1 MCVCV
6 NKQFLCKM
14 LTCPHWSL
22 RTYHGAHVSQCPSG
36 QSGGPRRG
44 AHTVGVSY
52 ANAWPCHN
60 GRRDATR
67 CWFDSLLWRLNQ
79 GLLTVQQR
87 QPQGWE
93 AFLLTSK
100 KKRIKKAPEFTVKAH
115 NKHAWENTKHSCGR
129 NSAVFT
135 GCKQQKRKR
144 HTWPFLFIQFLQ
156 FQTFRPF
163 TPTESSAQLQIRC
176 RQNKQEPHL
185 EEGHQVRLWRRLQL
199 SLQSAG
205 ELLRFNFSILF
216 GEVWRTE
223 TQFGDLYWD
232 KDESPKVEHVVRD
245 PGSTRTGPREKN
257 SLRHRTFRMSCML
270 PSRGWKY

>member
-22 RTYHGAHVSQCPSG
+22 CTYHGTHVSQCPSG

-100 KKRIKKAPEFTVKAH
+100 KKRIKKECQSLQSKHITNMHEKTLNTAVGETMPCLLAAS
-115 NKHAWENTKHSCGR
+115 NKKEKDTHDHFC
-129 NSAVFT
+129 
-135 GCKQQKRKR
+135 
-144 HTWPFLFIQFLQ
+144 
-156 FQTFRPF
+156 
-163 TPTESSAQLQIRC
+163 SSNFSSFKLSDLSHPQS
-176 RQNKQEPHL
+176 
-185 EEGHQVRLWRRLQL
+185 LQL
-199 SLQSAG
+199 SC
-205 ELLRFNFSILF
+205 R
-216 GEVWRTE
+216 
-223 TQFGDLYWD
+223 
-232 KDESPKVEHVVRD
+232 
-245 PGSTRTGPREKN
+245 
-257 SLRHRTFRMSCML
+257 
-270 PSRGWKY
+270 